1 MTQPPQDTGRPLVQ
15 AEFRAGHGPDAGA
28 GPPVATLTAP
38 LSARSAAG
46 AAGAEPAAADLAG
59 IDLAALNRLMACA
72 GAAHAAELRR
82 RLLADLAAVMDGLRA
97 ARAAAEVA
105 RHAHVL
111 VALSGQAGAAH
122 LHALASDMVADAGRG
137 DSAAV
142 RDRLPDVLDATAAL
156 SRVVAALRPGGH
168 ADPRP

>member
-1 MTQPPQDTGRPLVQ
+1 MTQPPQDTGKPLVQ

-46 AAGAEPAAADLAG
+46 AEPAAADVAG

-82 RLLADLAAVMDGLRA
+82 RLLADLAGVMDGLRA

-111 VALSGQAGAAH
+111 VALSGQAGAAY
-122 LHALASDMVADAGRG
+122 LHALASDLVADAGRG

-142 RDRLPDVLDATAAL
+142 RDRLPVVLDATAAL